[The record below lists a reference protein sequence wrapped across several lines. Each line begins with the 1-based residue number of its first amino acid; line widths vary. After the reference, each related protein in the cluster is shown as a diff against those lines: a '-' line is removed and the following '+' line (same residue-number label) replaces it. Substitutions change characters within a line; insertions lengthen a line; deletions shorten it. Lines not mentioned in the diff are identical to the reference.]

1 MGLESVSVFNVCL
14 WPPQISFFHYNVV
27 YIPNIVLPGLFDEE
41 ASTRPVEWLFV
52 SSTNWTMV
60 GADFSSD
67 YWAVWV
73 DFKRLAHC
81 CLPAWLRTPNPPT
94 LSSTKI
100 FNNQAWRTPNPP
112 THRWELHPLKKPL
125 STPLVLATIV
135 QIGRYTLLVLAT
147 IVQTAPL
154 TLHCLQQ
161 RFSTI

>member
-52 SSTNWTMV
+52 YSTNWTMV

-73 DFKRLAHC
+73 DLLFTSLADVHLICQLGGPLIHQGSNIVVCLLGGEHLIHLEHCCLGGCTPNPPTC
-81 CLPAWLRTPNPPT
+81 CLPAW
-94 LSSTKI
+94 
-100 FNNQAWRTPNPP
+100 WTPNPP

-125 STPLVLATIV
+125 STP
-135 QIGRYTLLVLAT
+135 
-147 IVQTAPL
+147 
-154 TLHCLQQ
+154 
-161 RFSTI
+161 